1 MTTETDFARTACLQ
15 CRQIKVR
22 CDKLANQSRCSRCLR
37 LNFQC
42 EFRPHARGRKP
53 KSANTRHIPSR
64 RDHYNNSNDDRS
76 SGADSYENN
85 DGDVAGGTL
94 SLQAELNPSSISW
107 TTAHTDDGCGKP
119 NLLSKRSI
127 AVASS
132 YNENALTEG
141 VIVESEARRLFEFFF
156 RELNTMIALFDPYLH
171 TIPYT
176 MKNYPLVFSCII
188 AASAKF
194 SRPDLYPACSEI
206 CNRLLCLAAVED
218 LCNLDH
224 VQSLSI
230 LSFWKESSDTT
241 DWRKIGRA
249 IRMAFELN
257 VHTAHLKTTN
267 SSDEIVNREIMNR
280 QRTWMQL
287 CCFDAVFYNSI
298 NFPHTRPE
306 MIPPECR
313 IDPIVWY
320 NSHLDWSLPGDA
332 RLACSLELDGV
343 RRDIKLLKDV
353 MAISTTPGTV
363 NILIRAAQSRLK
375 SFRNRWMNEKTVLPL
390 DECTSA
396 QTGYHLEIYS
406 LKVNEVVWQYQQKT
420 NAPLDDQKVTF
431 ASCVY
436 DATTILRMLVDRVAT
451 QSCLRASQDWT
462 FLGAAYAGK
471 WLNLRRDHID
481 ELTLREVVG
490 VFNEVIS
497 VCSTE
502 TRSDDEPSAYL
513 ARFFQAMLA
522 LLKETGNQRSS
533 TDLSVSS
540 NALIPNGQPAVPG
553 MDNMEISRSDL
564 LPVSYAPIKLVDL
577 NTMANLQDHHNPN
590 TTASFIDLF
599 VQDAEYWDSMFSNW
613 HTI

>member
-53 KSANTRHIPSR
+53 KSANSSHAPPR
-64 RDHYNNSNDDRS
+64 RDQYTSNDDRS
-76 SGADSYENN
+76 SGADSFEAGEN
-85 DGDVAGGTL
+85 DPTAGTL
-94 SLQAELNPSSISW
+94 SLKAELNPSSISW
-107 TTAHTDDGCGKP
+107 PTAHTDDGCGKP
-119 NLLSKRSI
+119 NPFSKRAI
-127 AVASS
+127 AIASS

-141 VIVESEARRLFEFFF
+141 VIVESEAKRLFEFFF
-156 RELNTMIALFDPYLH
+156 RELNTMIALLDPHLH
-171 TIPYT
+171 TIPYA
-176 MKNYPLVFSCII
+176 MKNYPLVFSCVI
-188 AASAKF
+188 AVSARF
-194 SRPDLYPACSEI
+194 SRPDLFPACNDI
-206 CNRLLCLAAVED
+206 CNRLLSLAAVED
-218 LCNLDH
+218 LCSLDH

-257 VHTAHLKTTN
+257 LHTAHLKATN

-320 NSHLDWSLPGDA
+320 NTHLEWSLPGDA

-353 MAISTTPGTV
+353 MAISTTSGPV
-363 NILIRAAQSRLK
+363 NILIRAAQARLK
-375 SFRNRWMNEKTVLPL
+375 SFRNRWMNENTVLPL
-390 DECTSA
+390 DDCTSA
-396 QTGYHLEIYS
+396 QNGYHLEIYS

-420 NAPLDDQKVTF
+420 KAPLDDQKVTF
-431 ASCVY
+431 ARCVY
-436 DATTILRMLVDRVAT
+436 DATSILRMLVDRVAT

-522 LLKETGNQRSS
+522 LLKETGTLKRSNDHAVTS
-533 TDLSVSS
+533 PTTLV
-540 NALIPNGQPAVPG
+540 PNGQPAVQG
-553 MDNMEISRSDL
+553 MGTDDLSGTDL
-564 LPVSYAPIKLVDL
+564 LPMSYAPIKLVDL
-577 NTMANLQDHHNPN
+577 NTIASIQDNHNPS

-599 VQDAEYWDSMFSNW
+599 VQDAEYWDSMFANW